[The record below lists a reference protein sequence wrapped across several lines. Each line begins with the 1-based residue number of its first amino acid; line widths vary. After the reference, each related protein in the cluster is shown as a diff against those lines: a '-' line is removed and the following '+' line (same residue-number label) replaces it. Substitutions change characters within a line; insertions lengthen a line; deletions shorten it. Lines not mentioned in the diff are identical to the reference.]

1 MGRGWRGAWGLRRQH
16 TQETPA
22 FGALLRMPL
31 VRVDKIGFELR
42 DPGVPFGD
50 GRVTRRLRGLAG
62 GPLGTP
68 LLDRGGLVAQGGLG
82 LADAGLETR
91 DLLQG
96 LLDRGLGGLR
106 LRRGLGPD
114 GVDLLARERACGRPH
129 GGQGLGG
136 RGRDHRRQRDRGWRL
151 GVRPPGAQMLGYGG
165 EAAGAE
171 RLAHGLDGD
180 GLTAITQVGRDG
192 KDLFGC
198 DA

>member
-96 LLDRGLGGLR
+96 LLDRGLADDDLTVIAQ
-106 LRRGLGPD
+106 RG
-114 GVDLLARERACGRPH
+114 CG
-129 GGQGLGG
+129 
-136 RGRDHRRQRDRGWRL
+136 
-151 GVRPPGAQMLGYGG
+151 
-165 EAAGAE
+165 
-171 RLAHGLDGD
+171 
-180 GLTAITQVGRDG
+180 G

-198 DA
+198 DTWAGHKISFR